1 MITFVNYSTRTIIF
15 GPAYGTT
22 YKNNAL
28 RISALSTN
36 RVPPCGI
43 EPQPSEP
50 ESEILSIKLRR
61 QNHRKKEAF
70 PNRTAN
76 IVQFPFISPFF
87 LYFCDRNPYPQP
99 HADTGNSEY

>member
-1 MITFVNYSTRTIIF
+1 MRYPQTVYPRAESNRNRRNRNPKFYPLNYGGRTI
-15 GPAYGTT
+15 G
-22 YKNNAL
+22 
-28 RISALSTN
+28 
-36 RVPPCGI
+36 
-43 EPQPSEP
+43 
-50 ESEILSIKLRR
+50 
-61 QNHRKKEAF
+61 KKEAF